1 VPAAALALVLGAA
14 VLHAAW
20 NFLAKRSAGGGVP
33 VAWLVSA
40 TSAAVWTP
48 LAVGVLLFGS
58 PEFGGAG
65 FGWVAGSAVLHI
77 GYFLFLQLGYRLGDL
92 STVYPLARGVGPLL
106 AALGGVV
113 LLGER
118 PGPLGYVGAMLV
130 AGGVLVLARS
140 GARTAAASGDASGV
154 GAGVLTGLFIAG
166 YTLWDARAVAGAGIS
181 PLLYGWATTVGETML
196 LGTVAVRSRSAVAKA
211 WRSYHR
217 DVLAVAILA
226 PLAYLLVL
234 IALTRAPVSAVAPAR
249 ELSIV
254 IGVLLGGR
262 LLKEADA
269 TLRVLAAAA
278 VVAGVVA
285 LAIS

>member
-1 VPAAALALVLGAA
+1 VPATALALVLAAA
-14 VLHAAW
+14 VLHAGW
-20 NFLAKRSAGGGVP
+20 NFLAKRSASGGLP

-48 LAVGVLLFGS
+48 LSVGVILFGS
-58 PEFGGAG
+58 PRFGVPGLR
-65 FGWVAGSAVLHI
+65 WVAGSAVLHI

-118 PGPLGYVGAMLV
+118 PGPLGYVGALLV

-154 GAGVLTGLFIAG
+154 GAGVMTGLFIAG
-166 YTLWDARAVAGAGIS
+166 YTLWDAHAVADAGIS

-196 LGTVAVRSRSAVAKA
+196 LGTVAARSRPAVASA

-217 DVLAVAILA
+217 EVLAVAVLA

-234 IALTRAPVSAVAPAR
+234 IALTQAPVSAVAPAR

-269 TLRVLAAAA
+269 TMRVLAAAA

-285 LAIS
+285 LAVS

>member
-1 VPAAALALVLGAA
+1 MPAAALALVLAAA
-14 VLHAAW
+14 VLHASW
-20 NFLAKRSAGGGVP
+20 NFLAKRTAGAGAPFV
-33 VAWLVSA
+33 WLVDLA
-40 TSAAVWTP
+40 SAAVWTP
-48 LAVGVLLFGS
+48 VAVVAIVIASPRFGATGVWLA
-58 PEFGGAG
+58 
-65 FGWVAGSAVLHI
+65 AGSAALHM

-106 AALGGVV
+106 AAIGGVV
-113 LLGER
+113 VLGER
-118 PGPLGYVGAMLV
+118 PGPLGLLGAVLV

-140 GARTAAASGDASGV
+140 GARSAAATGKASGV
-154 GAGVLTGLFIAG
+154 GAGVLTGLFIAA
-166 YTLWDARAVAGAGIS
+166 YTLWDAHAVADADIT
-181 PLLYGWATTVGETML
+181 PLLYGWATAVGETTL
-196 LGTVAVRSRSAVAKA
+196 LSPVATRSWPAVVGA

-217 DVLAVAILA
+217 EVLAVSVLA

-254 IGVLLGGR
+254 VGVLLGGR
-262 LLKEADA
+262 LLREADA

-285 LAIS
+285 LAVG

>member
-1 VPAAALALVLGAA
+1 VPAAALALVLAAA

-20 NFLAKRSAGGGVP
+20 NLLAKRSASGGLP

-40 TSAAVWTP
+40 SSAAVWTP
-48 LAVGVLLFGS
+48 VAVGVVLFGS
-58 PEFGGAG
+58 PRFGTAG
-65 FGWVAGSAVLHI
+65 LVWVAGSAVLHI

-118 PGPLGYVGAMLV
+118 PGPLGFAGALLV

-140 GARTAAASGDASGV
+140 GARTAATSGRSSGV
-154 GAGVLTGLFIAG
+154 GAGVLTGIFIAG
-166 YTLWDARAVAGAGIS
+166 YTLWDAHAVADAGIS
-181 PLLYGWATTVGETML
+181 PLLYGWATTVGETTL
-196 LGTVAVRSRSAVAKA
+196 LGTVALRSRPAVASA
-211 WRSYHR
+211 WREYHR
-217 DVLAVAILA
+217 EVLAVAVLA

-234 IALTRAPVSAVAPAR
+234 IALTKAPVSAVAPAR

-254 IGVLLGGR
+254 IGVVLGGR

-269 TLRVLAAAA
+269 TLRVLAAAS
-278 VVAGVVA
+278 VVAGVVF
-285 LAIS
+285 LAVS

>member
-1 VPAAALALVLGAA
+1 VPAAALALVLAAA

-40 TSAAVWTP
+40 SSAALWTP
-48 LAVGVLLFGS
+48 VAIAAVVVGS
-58 PEFGGAG
+58 PRFGTAG
-65 FGWVAGSAVLHI
+65 LGWVLGSAVLHV

-118 PGPLGYVGAMLV
+118 PGPLGFLGVLLV

-140 GARTAAASGDASGV
+140 GARSAAASGEASGV
-154 GAGVLTGLFIAG
+154 GAGVLTGVFIAG
-166 YTLWDARAVAGAGIS
+166 YTLWDAHAVADAGIA
-181 PLLYGWATTVGETML
+181 PLLYGWATTVGETAL
-196 LGTVAVRSRSAVAKA
+196 LAPVAFRSRSAVWAA
-211 WRSYHR
+211 WRSFHR
-217 DVLAVAILA
+217 EVLAVAVLA

-234 IALTRAPVSAVAPAR
+234 VALTRAPVSAVAPAR

-254 IGVLLGGR
+254 IGVVLGGR
-262 LLKEADA
+262 LLRETDA
-269 TLRVLAAAA
+269 TRRVLAAAA
-278 VVAGVVA
+278 VVAGVVV
-285 LAIS
+285 LAVS

>member
-1 VPAAALALVLGAA
+1 VPATALALVLTAA
-14 VLHAAW
+14 VLHASW
-20 NFLAKRSAGGGVP
+20 NFLAKRSAGAGPPFV
-33 VAWLVSA
+33 WLVDLASA
-40 TSAAVWTP
+40 GVWTP
-48 LAVGVLLFGS
+48 VAIGVLVLGSPRFGAAGAALAFGS
-58 PEFGGAG
+58 GL
-65 FGWVAGSAVLHI
+65 LHM

-118 PGPLGYVGAMLV
+118 PGPVGLTGAALV

-140 GARTAAASGDASGV
+140 GARTAAAAGKSSGV

-166 YTLWDARAVAGAGIS
+166 YTLWDAHAVAEVDIS
-181 PLLYGWATTVGETML
+181 PLLYGWATAVAETAL
-196 LGTVAVRSRSAVAKA
+196 LSPVAVRSWSAVVDS
-211 WRSYHR
+211 WRSFR
-217 DVLAVAILA
+217 REVLAVAVLA

-234 IALTRAPVSAVAPAR
+234 IALTQAPVSAVAPAR

-254 IGVLLGGR
+254 IGVVLGGR
-262 LLKEADA
+262 LLREADA
-269 TLRVLAAAA
+269 TVRVVAAAA

-285 LAIS
+285 LAVS